1 MKKNYLEWINS
12 MVVDNITDSTHIK
25 AVKKLLSDER
35 GFSFTNI
42 PTSSAARAA
51 LTVAGV
57 EDYHGYDEDTDYFI
71 ECFTNLRAEQKET
84 TISQKPHN

>member
-1 MKKNYLEWINS
+1 MGTLKAIREVIFENNLQDIYIEQLKEDVDDKELMPYPS
-12 MVVDNITDSTHIK
+12 MPYGAAAK
-25 AVKKLLSDER
+25 AV
-35 GFSFTNI
+35 
-42 PTSSAARAA
+42 
-51 LTVAGV
+51 LTVVGV